1 MQLFFGDL
9 IPHAPELLNGLWI
22 SVLVTLAAVAIGAPL
37 GVVVYL
43 LRASELR
50 IFRVFGASYVEII
63 RNTPLLLQLYLIYFA
78 LPSAG
83 VNFDPLTA
91 GIIALSINNSAYL
104 AEIYRAGFEA
114 IPRGQSEAAAALG
127 LSRATTF
134 WRVRV
139 IPAMTNVL
147 PSLTNQVILLFLAS
161 SIASIVAVPE
171 LMHVM
176 MGITTTT
183 FRTIETFV
191 VGGLMYFVVALLIAL
206 ASRLVEARLFPW
218 KVA

>member
-9 IPHAPELLNGLWI
+9 IPYAPELLAGLGV
-22 SVLVTLAAVAIGAPL
+22 SVLITVAAVLIGSPL
-37 GVVVYL
+37 GVGVYL
-43 LRASELR
+43 LRAARNPVARAVGST
-50 IFRVFGASYVEII
+50 YVEVI

-78 LPSAG
+78 LPSVG
-83 VNFDPLTA
+83 VNFDPITA
-91 GIIALSINNSAYL
+91 GIIALSVNNSAYL

-114 IPRGQSEAAAALG
+114 IPKGQLEAADALG
-127 LSRATTF
+127 LSRRITF
-134 WRVRV
+134 IHVRLV
-139 IPAMTNVL
+139 PALRNVL

-176 MGITTTT
+176 MGITTST
-183 FRTIETFV
+183 FRTIETFI
-191 VGGLMYFVVALLIAL
+191 VGGILYFIVAFLIAA
-206 ASRLVEARLFPW
+206 ASRLVETRGIRW

>member
-9 IPHAPELLNGLWI
+9 IPHAPELLAGLGI
-22 SVLVTLAAVAIGAPL
+22 SILITLAAVLIGSPL
-37 GVVVYL
+37 GVGVYL
-43 LRASELR
+43 LRASRLPVLR
-50 IFRVFGASYVEII
+50 AIGAAYVEVI

-78 LPSAG
+78 LPSVG
-83 VNFDPLTA
+83 VNFDPITA
-91 GIIALSINNSAYL
+91 GILALSVNNSAYL

-114 IPRGQSEAAAALG
+114 IPQGQIEAADALG
-127 LSRATTF
+127 LSRRTTF
-134 WRVRV
+134 LHVRLV
-139 IPAMTNVL
+139 PALRN
-147 PSLTNQVILLFLAS
+147 LLFLAS

-176 MGITTTT
+176 MGITTST

-191 VGGLMYFVVALLIAL
+191 VGGLLYFLVAFLIAG
-206 ASRLVEARLFPW
+206 ASRLLETRGIRW

>member
-9 IPHAPELLNGLWI
+9 IPYAPELLTGLGI
-22 SVLVTLAAVAIGAPL
+22 SVLITLAAVLIGSPL
-37 GVVVYL
+37 GVGVYL
-43 LRASELR
+43 LRASRHVVLR
-50 IFRVFGASYVEII
+50 SIGATYVEVI

-78 LPSAG
+78 LPSVG
-83 VNFDPLTA
+83 VNFDPVTA
-91 GIIALSINNSAYL
+91 GVIALSVNNSAYL

-114 IPRGQSEAAAALG
+114 IPKGQIEAADALG
-127 LSRATTF
+127 LARRTTF
-134 WRVRV
+134 FHVRLV
-139 IPAMTNVL
+139 PALRNVL

-176 MGITTTT
+176 MGITTST

-191 VGGLMYFVVALLIAL
+191 VGGLLYFIVAFLIAG
-206 ASRLVEARLFPW
+206 ASRLIETRGIRW

>member
-9 IPHAPELLNGLWI
+9 IPYAPELLAGLGV
-22 SVLVTLAAVAIGAPL
+22 SVLITVAAVLIGSPL
-37 GVVVYL
+37 GVGVYL
-43 LRASELR
+43 LRAARNPVARAVGST
-50 IFRVFGASYVEII
+50 YVEVI

-78 LPSAG
+78 LPSVG
-83 VNFDPLTA
+83 VNFDPITA
-91 GIIALSINNSAYL
+91 GIIALSVNNSAYL

-114 IPRGQSEAAAALG
+114 IPKGQLEAADALG
-127 LSRATTF
+127 LSRRITF
-134 WRVRV
+134 FHVRLV
-139 IPAMTNVL
+139 PALRNVL

-176 MGITTTT
+176 MGITTST
-183 FRTIETFV
+183 FRTIETFI
-191 VGGLMYFVVALLIAL
+191 VGGILYFIVAFLIAA
-206 ASRLVEARLFPW
+206 ASRLVETRGIRW